1 MSAGVHQPVEPG
13 GLTDERTRYA
23 HWFRC
28 RACGSRFSVLR
39 LTPDP
44 ERVKTPACPR
54 KRCGGRVKQSH
65 VPDIGMDVAA
75 GIAPAVVGANV
86 QVRAYDTALE
96 IVAQDHAMTDI
107 KDRVR
112 PGETSVPSLAP
123 HLQKMADNFWGG
135 QRKQPAVRRGKVD
148 LSPVFGQRAI
158 DAQGG
163 VPAGAQFSLDRGSAI
178 APILQQPGKAPGDS
192 PIPKHQIIAG

>member
-1 MSAGVHQPVEPG
+1 M
-13 GLTDERTRYA
+13 TDDRTRWK
-23 HWFRC
+23 HSFRC
-28 RACGSRFSVLR
+28 RSCGGRFSVLR
-39 LTPDP
+39 LTADPD
-44 ERVKTPACPR
+44 RVKLPRCPR
-54 KRCGGRVKQSH
+54 KGCTGKVRQSY
-65 VPDIGMDVAA
+65 VEDKGFDPAD

-107 KDRVR
+107 KDRLR